1 MALILAGSYNA
12 TYQVNEATGTPT
24 QEREHMKEITAY
36 QCSDGAI
43 FENENK
49 AAAHDEDLLGQEV
62 DGLLKLYGLDITRN
76 QEFKG
81 CLSAMGKRQE
91 LAEAAAAILA
101 ILNHSKED

>member
-1 MALILAGSYNA
+1 
-12 TYQVNEATGTPT
+12 
-24 QEREHMKEITAY
+24 MKEINAY

-43 FENENK
+43 FTDDRNAK
-49 AAAHDEDLLGQEV
+49 AHEEDLLGQEI
-62 DGLLKLYGLDITRN
+62 DGLLKLYGLDITRS

-81 CLSAMGKRQE
+81 CLSVMAKRQE